1 MRGGIMNSLTE
12 LVRRHERTRPVIA
25 VVAGSGQ
32 IARYSAIGGADVLMA
47 LNAGLYR
54 NLGTGSLA
62 AYLPFGNANQQT
74 LALLREHILP
84 RANGIPVVAGV
95 FASDPGLNLDS
106 HLKLLKNLG
115 VAGVVNWPSL
125 GFVDGAFGEA
135 LREEGVNTQREMD
148 MLEKARALGLVAF
161 GFVLA
166 PDDAARFAAH
176 SDGMILNLGLTWQV
190 RDLVDRRD
198 QVQQAIVRLNVMLTA
213 IERSGHCPLCL
224 AFGGPIT
231 LAEDF
236 QQVVRQSRI
245 DGFAGGSVFERL
257 PVEEIVESTVR
268 SFRSVRMDEASAG
281 DDESSG
287 ELIGAGA
294 GLRQLRETI
303 RRIAPYDVN
312 VCIEGESGS
321 GKELAASQI
330 HRLSRRAG
338 QSLVTLNCGAIPE
351 PLIESELFG
360 HEKGAF
366 TGAHRRRPGKF
377 ELAQGGTLF
386 LDEVA
391 DLSPRAQVAL
401 LRAIQQ
407 REVTRVGGDHPIYV
421 NVRIIAAS
429 HQELAGLVRENR
441 FRADLYYRLNQ
452 VTIRVPPLREHLED
466 VPLLVESVLARLRVQ
481 LNRRLDGLSEPFS
494 RRLLEY
500 AWPGNVRELEHVI
513 CRAAILEDG
522 PILNG
527 SGIDLKP
534 QAAGQCQLGAG
545 DGRQRNGGQSRR
557 LSALEAIRRCNG
569 NRSRA
574 AAEMGISRKTLY
586 AWLRE
591 QV

>member
-1 MRGGIMNSLTE
+1 MNRLQE
-12 LVRRHERTRPVIA
+12 LVRRRERTRPVIA

-32 IARYSAIGGADVLMA
+32 IARYAAIGGADLLMA
-47 LNAGLYR
+47 LNAGMYR

-62 AYLPFGNANQQT
+62 AFLPFGNANQQT

-95 FASDPGLNLDS
+95 FAPDPSLDLDA
-106 HLKLLKNLG
+106 HLKTLRALG

-135 LREEGVNTQREMD
+135 LRAEGVNTQREME
-148 MLEKARALGLVAF
+148 MLDHARALGLVAF

-166 PDDAARFAAH
+166 SDDAARFAAH

-198 QVQQAIVRLNVMLTA
+198 QVQQAIVRLNDMLAA
-213 IERSGHCPLCL
+213 IEHAGHHPLCL

-245 DGFAGGSVFERL
+245 DGFAGGSVFERI

-268 SFRSVRMDEASAG
+268 AFRSVRMDETPPG
-281 DDESSG
+281 KDEGGG
-287 ELIGAGA
+287 ELIGASPA
-294 GLRQLRETI
+294 MRRLRETI
-303 RRIAPYDVN
+303 HRIAPYDVS
-312 VCIEGESGS
+312 VCIAGESGS

-429 HQELAGLVRENR
+429 HQELAALVRENR

-481 LNRRLDGLSEPFS
+481 LNRRLDGLTEPFL

-500 AWPGNVRELEHVI
+500 NWPGNVRELEHVI

-522 PILNG
+522 PVLDG
-527 SGIDLKP
+527 STIDLSP
-534 QAAGQCQLGAG
+534 GTSNRNDADLDVGHHRG
-545 DGRQRNGGQSRR
+545 DRLSHRQ
-557 LSALEAIRRCNG
+557 SALESVRRCGG

-574 AAEMGISRKTLY
+574 AAALGVSRKTLY

-591 QV
+591 EA